1 MTLMFDVATKDAIAL
16 QSHPALSPFIC
27 STSRGSS
34 FQLMTARRLFSK
46 LRKRSFH
53 EYTPFKNRLSLLKA
67 KKAPKAAAP
76 VPWMWLGMNRTLGT
90 LIGWA

>member
-1 MTLMFDVATKDAIAL
+1 MLLLCTKDAIAL
-16 QSHPALSPFIC
+16 QSHPALSPVIC

-34 FQLMTARRLFSK
+34 FQLMSARRLIRK

-67 KKAPKAAAP
+67 KEAPRAAAP
-76 VPWMWLGMNRTLGT
+76 VPWMWLGMKRTLEA